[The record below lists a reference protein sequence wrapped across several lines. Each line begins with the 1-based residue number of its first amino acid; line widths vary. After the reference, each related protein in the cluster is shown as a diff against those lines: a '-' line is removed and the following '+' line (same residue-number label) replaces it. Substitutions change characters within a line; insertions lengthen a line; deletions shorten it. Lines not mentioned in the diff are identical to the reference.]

1 MTAQRQIILL
11 LDATNPYQRKIV
23 QGTATYAHEKGNW
36 HFHVVQDPLEN
47 QPYLEQDPLEAL
59 PDLRR
64 LRADGIIAA
73 FHSRSA
79 ATAVKTLNVPAV
91 GIEAEY
97 GWGNLSSRIPFFAT
111 DNEAIGRCAAED
123 FIQRGLKRLAFCG
136 IPHTR
141 FTGWSQRRG
150 LAFAQCAQEAGLPCV
165 IFTGETLRRKRTQ
178 LHQELSAWL
187 QGLEKPVGLMASF
200 DVRARHVLAACR
212 SLGILVPEEIAVI
225 GVDNDELM
233 CELTSPPLSSIEQ
246 GARSIGYQAAALLDR
261 QMAGHEASRSKYVVP
276 PEGVVTRRS
285 SDTLAIEDDDV
296 AAAVRFIRQAACKG
310 LHVAEVVRAVAVSR
324 SALESRFK
332 TVMGRTVHA
341 EIQRVQVERARQLV
355 AATSLPLK
363 QVAAEA
369 GFAYVQHMTTIF
381 RRATGQTP
389 GQYRKRSRA

>member
-23 QGTATYAHEKGNW
+23 QGVATYAHEKGNW
-36 HFHVVQDPLEN
+36 RFHVVQDPLEN
-47 QPYLEQDPLEAL
+47 QPYLEQDPLEVL
-59 PDLRR
+59 PDLRS

-79 ATAVKTLNVPAV
+79 VTAVKSLNVPAV
-91 GIEAEY
+91 GIEAEH
-97 GWGNLSSRIPFFAT
+97 GWGNLSSHISFFAT
-111 DNEAIGRCAAED
+111 DNEAIGRCAAAD

-136 IPHTR
+136 IPRTR
-141 FTGWSQRRG
+141 FTGWSQQRG
-150 LAFAQCAQEAGLPCV
+150 LAFAQCAQEAGLPCA
-165 IFTGETLRRKRTQ
+165 IFTGEALRAKRKE

-187 QGLEKPVGLMASF
+187 QDLEKPVGLMASY

-212 SLGILVPEEIAVI
+212 SLGILVPEEVAVI

-233 CELTSPPLSSIEQ
+233 CELTSPPLSSVEQ
-246 GARSIGYQAAALLDR
+246 GARSMGYQAAALLD
-261 QMAGHEASRSKYVVP
+261 QKMAGHEPPRSKYVVP
-276 PEGVVTRRS
+276 PEGIITRRS

-310 LHVAEVVRAVAVSR
+310 LRVAEVVRAAAVSR

-332 TVMGRTVHA
+332 AVMGRSIHA

>member
-1 MTAQRQIILL
+1 M
-11 LDATNPYQRKIV
+11 
-23 QGTATYAHEKGNW
+23 
-36 HFHVVQDPLEN
+36 
-47 QPYLEQDPLEAL
+47 
-59 PDLRR
+59 
-64 LRADGIIAA
+64 IAA

-79 ATAVKTLNVPAV
+79 ATAVKTLNVPVV

-123 FIQRGLKRLAFCG
+123 FLQRGFKRLAFCG
-136 IPHTR
+136 IPRTR

-150 LAFAQCAQEAGLPCV
+150 LAFAQCGQEAGLPCA
-165 IFTGETLRRKRTQ
+165 IFTGEASLAERKK

-187 QGLEKPVGLMASF
+187 RALEKPVGLMACY

-212 SLGILVPEEIAVI
+212 SLGILVPEEVAVI

-246 GARSIGYQAAALLDR
+246 GARSIGYQAAAFLDQR
-261 QMAGHEASRSKYVVP
+261 MAGHEPQRLKHVVP

-285 SDTLAIEDDDV
+285 SDTLAIEDEDV
-296 AAAVRFIRQAACKG
+296 AAAVRFIRQAACSG
-310 LHVAEVVRAVAVSR
+310 LRAAEVVRVVAVSR

-332 TVMGRTVHA
+332 TVMGRTIHA

-363 QVAAEA
+363 EVAAEA